1 MTEEDDRMK
10 VREIMTRH
18 PSVMTPQEPVSR
30 AGQIMRQRNVGLV
43 PVVSDRDSMRL
54 LGVITD
60 RDLALRHV
68 AANHWI
74 DCSVEAHMTDGELWV
89 ADEDQEIAQVLGL
102 MMEHHIRRVPVVEG
116 NRKVVGIVSLTDVVR
131 RMGAEAPGNLR
142 EILEEV
148 YGGAAGNGGNG
159 A

>member
-1 MTEEDDRMK
+1 MK
-10 VREIMTRH
+10 VREIMTRE

-30 AGQIMRQRNVGLV
+30 AGQIMRERNVGLV
-43 PVVSDRDSMRL
+43 PVVSDRDNMRL

-74 DCSVEAHMTDGELWV
+74 DCAVEAHMTDGDLWV
-89 ADEDQEIAQVLGL
+89 AEEEEDVELVLGL
-102 MMEHHIRRVPVVEG
+102 MMEHHIRRLPVVEG
-116 NRKVVGIVSLTDVVR
+116 NRKVVGIISLTDVVR
-131 RMGAEAPGNLR
+131 RMGSEAPGNLK
-142 EILEEV
+142 EVLERV
-148 YGGAAGNGGNG
+148 YGPQAGNGDPG